1 MSDSENWQQGMWP
14 QGEGEGAQPAEPS
27 SDVILSEAKDLS
39 GCGDPSTAAQ
49 GASAQDDN
57 GEGAEGSP
65 ATSSRP
71 EAEGSPATSSR
82 PSEASGEIPCRTAEG
97 VQPASAPY
105 YQQPGF
111 GEEAPATA
119 ASQSQPQAAPAS
131 QLQSATQPSS
141 GAAAPGYAA
150 AYGYGAAGN
159 GGVPPYGAAPAAAI
173 PMTPPPAPQKKGG
186 KGWIVGLAVVI
197 CLFLL
202 CAIAIGSCTSMFS
215 ASMGSL
221 GGLGSVADEVT
232 YGDTVGIIN
241 IDGTIQYDGT
251 TSSPEGLKAQLDRA
265 EADDNIVAVVLRV
278 NSGGGTATAGE
289 EMAIYVRDFSKPVV
303 VSSASMNASAAY
315 EISSQADYIYTA
327 ETTAI
332 GSIGTAMQITD
343 YSGLLEKLGIR
354 IDNITSAESKDST
367 YGDRALSE
375 EERAYYQSMVDQIN
389 ATFIEKVAAGRN
401 MTEEEVRALATG
413 LTFTGID
420 AVENGLAD
428 EIGTLEDAVEMAAM
442 LGGAYEYDTVYLQSS
457 GADWGSL
464 LDLMSEDDATLDAD
478 ALKAKA
484 ALAQLQ

>member
-1 MSDSENWQQGMWP
+1 M
-14 QGEGEGAQPAEPS
+14 
-27 SDVILSEAKDLS
+27 
-39 GCGDPSTAAQ
+39 
-49 GASAQDDN
+49 
-57 GEGAEGSP
+57 
-65 ATSSRP
+65 
-71 EAEGSPATSSR
+71 
-82 PSEASGEIPCRTAEG
+82 
-97 VQPASAPY
+97 
-105 YQQPGF
+105 
-111 GEEAPATA
+111 
-119 ASQSQPQAAPAS
+119 
-131 QLQSATQPSS
+131 
-141 GAAAPGYAA
+141 
-150 AYGYGAAGN
+150 
-159 GGVPPYGAAPAAAI
+159 
-173 PMTPPPAPQKKGG
+173 
-186 KGWIVGLAVVI
+186 
-197 CLFLL
+197 
-202 CAIAIGSCTSMFS
+202 
-215 ASMGSL
+215 
-221 GGLGSVADEVT
+221 
-232 YGDTVGIIN
+232 
-241 IDGTIQYDGT
+241 
-251 TSSPEGLKAQLDRA
+251 
-265 EADDNIVAVVLRV
+265 
-278 NSGGGTATAGE
+278 
-289 EMAIYVRDFSKPVV
+289 RDFSKPVV

-375 EERAYYQSMVDQIN
+375 EERAYYQSLVDQIN
-389 ATFIEKVAAGRN
+389 ATFIEKVEYVAAGRN